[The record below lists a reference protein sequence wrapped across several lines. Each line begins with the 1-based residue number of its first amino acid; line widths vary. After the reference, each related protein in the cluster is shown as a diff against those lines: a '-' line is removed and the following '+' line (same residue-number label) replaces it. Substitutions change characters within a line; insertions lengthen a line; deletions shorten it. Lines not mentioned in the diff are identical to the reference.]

1 MPKLDFCI
9 VIPVYNEEEIILY
22 TINKALKFLKKYN
35 SKIIIIND
43 GSNDSTKKILSK
55 IKNKKIVV
63 INKKNEGHGKTI
75 ITGYKKALKLDPKFI
90 LQIDSDD
97 QISFSEFKKLFKY
110 KHQFDCVVGKRE
122 NRKDPISRKL
132 ISFILNKMFI
142 FLLFGRYVED
152 ANCPLRVIKT
162 SFLNK
167 IINQVSFAN
176 IPNIL
181 ISILAKRKQVYKS
194 INIKHR
200 QRYVGVGV
208 KHFKLFKLCM
218 SSIVDILKLK
228 FL

>member
-22 TINKALKFLKKYN
+22 TINKALKFSKKYN

-55 IKNKKIVV
+55 IKNKKIVA

-97 QISFSEFKKLFKY
+97 QISFGEFKKLFKY
-110 KHQFDCVVGKRE
+110 IHQFDCVVGKRG

-194 INIKHR
+194 VNVKHR